1 MAQAKVYVGVDVSK
15 AWLDMA
21 IEPGGKMLRVENKA
35 RGSRELIDRLQ
46 GLDLKRI
53 VVEAT
58 GGYESLLIEALVGA
72 GLPVS
77 LVHPARV
84 RKFAQGM
91 NWLAKTDKID
101 ARLLARFGEKAEPRL
116 VEMPTEQ
123 EKQLSALVKRRKQ
136 VLEMMV
142 AEKNRLET
150 AELRIRGYIESSLE
164 ALRGQMDELE
174 KAIRQIVEFTPEL
187 KEKEELLQSVP
198 GVGKITASTLISQL
212 PELGKCNRKEI
223 AALVGTAPF
232 NHDSGYR
239 RGKRVVKGGRSAVRS
254 VLYMATLTATRHNP
268 TIKAF
273 YERLLRTGKE
283 KKVAL
288 VACMRKLLTIL
299 NAIVRNHTP
308 WQSAFSY

>member
-1 MAQAKVYVGVDVSK
+1 MAEGKVYVGVDVSK
-15 AWLDMA
+15 VWLDVA
-21 IEPGGKMLRVENKA
+21 IEPSKKIMRVENNAKGISVLIGSI
-35 RGSRELIDRLQ
+35 RGIYLE
-46 GLDLKRI
+46 RI

-77 LVHPARV
+77 LIHPARV

-101 ARLLARFGEKAEPRL
+101 ARLLARFGEKASPRL
-116 VEMPTEQ
+116 VEMPSEQ
-123 EKQLSALVKRRKQ
+123 EKQLGALVKRRKQ
-136 VLEMMV
+136 VLAIVVSER
-142 AEKNRLET
+142 NRLET
-150 AELRIRGYIESSLE
+150 ADASVRGYIESSLK
-164 ALRGQMDELE
+164 ALRGQLDELDA
-174 KAIRQIVEFTPEL
+174 AIQTFVEQTPDL
-187 KEKEELLQSVP
+187 KTKQDLLQSVP
-198 GVGKITASTLISQL
+198 GVGKITASTLTSQL

-232 NHDSGYR
+232 NHDSGYK
-239 RGKRVVKGGRSAVRS
+239 RGKRVVKGGRADVRN

-268 TIKAF
+268 VIKVF
-273 YERLLRTGKE
+273 YDRLIKSGKE

-299 NAIVRNHTP
+299 NAMIRNNTT
-308 WQSAFSY
+308 WQPTFSY